1 MLSLD
6 ANLLFYAFNA
16 DCPQQVAAEVFLKS
30 LARRE
35 DIALSEFVLCEFY
48 VLLRN
53 PAVLNNP
60 LDPRDASE
68 VIQVYRSHPL
78 WKIVGFPAKSR
89 VIHEELWT
97 LASHPDF
104 ARRRLFDARTALALI
119 AFGVKEFAT
128 ANTKDFEGLGFGR
141 IWNPLLNPGS

>member
-6 ANLLFYAFNA
+6 ANLLYYAFNA
-16 DCPQQVAAEVFLKS
+16 DCPQQEAAEAYLKS
-30 LARRE
+30 LTKRE

-60 LDPRDASE
+60 LTPRDASE
-68 VIQVYRSHPL
+68 VIQIYRRHPL
-78 WKIVGFPAKSR
+78 WKIVGFPTKSR
-89 VIHEELWT
+89 AIHDELWT
-97 LASHPDF
+97 LASNPDF
-104 ARRRLFDARTALALI
+104 ARRRLFDARTALTLI

-128 ANTKDFEGLGFGR
+128 ANTKDFEGLGFDK
-141 IWNPLLNPGS
+141 IWNPLN